1 MELVEEDQR
10 KQLEQ
15 RKMNERLEI
24 EGRRN
29 DEIQK

>member
-15 RKMNERLEI
+15 RKMNERLEV
-24 EGRRN
+24 EARRN